1 MNVLNC
7 SRLSF
12 ATLVATAIFAMLPTI
27 TLAQSTNYRFEP
39 NSTLVF
45 GSQLNPLETFD
56 ISGGTFTLNENSNAA
71 TFTNVVL
78 DLSPQVPFFLAP
90 DVILEDFSFSEL
102 LSNATQ
108 TVYQPPQFITIGTD
122 PFPVPGNTL
131 LISVDT
137 ESADRLVTFSGDI
150 NFSPPVSD
158 QPFFG
163 FSATAV
169 AVPEPTGLPVCLL
182 LAITFIARRKRG
194 RSSALA

>member
-1 MNVLNC
+1 M
-7 SRLSF
+7 
-12 ATLVATAIFAMLPTI
+12 
-27 TLAQSTNYRFEP
+27 
-39 NSTLVF
+39 F

-169 AVPEPTGLPVCLL
+169 AVPEPTGFPVCLL
-182 LAITFIARRKRG
+182 LANTFIARRKRG
-194 RSSALA
+194 RSSSLA

>member
-1 MNVLNC
+1 MNVLKC
-7 SRLSF
+7 SRLSL

-194 RSSALA
+194 RSSSLA